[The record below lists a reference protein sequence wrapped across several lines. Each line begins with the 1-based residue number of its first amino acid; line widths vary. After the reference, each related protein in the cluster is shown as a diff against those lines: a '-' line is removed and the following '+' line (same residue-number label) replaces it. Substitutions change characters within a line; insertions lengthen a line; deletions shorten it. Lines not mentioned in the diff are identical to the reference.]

1 MQVVGQ
7 TSTRAEAPQGQSQ
20 APQGQSQASQEPSQ
34 APQTTVA
41 NAEGNPNNRFG
52 FAGNYEGGKDF
63 KNIGTFS
70 NGN

>member
-1 MQVVGQ
+1 MQVFGQ
-7 TSTRAEAPQGQSQ
+7 TSTRAEAPQV
-20 APQGQSQASQEPSQ
+20 QSQASQEPSQ